1 MADERGSQNQPLT
14 IDENGQLVGTRTMGI
29 SETLKNALTLNKGL
43 GQHRRL
49 RSYDTS
55 KDQHVQSL
63 RIKAN
68 VAGENA
74 SKQQIDVQ

>member
-29 SETLKNALTLNKGL
+29 SETLKNALSLNK
-43 GQHRRL
+43 HRRL

-68 VAGENA
+68 VVGEHA
-74 SKQQIDVQ
+74 SKQ

>member
-14 IDENGQLVGTRTMGI
+14 IDENGQLVGSRTMGI
-29 SETLKNALTLNKGL
+29 SETLKNALTLNK
-43 GQHRRL
+43 HRRL

-68 VAGENA
+68 VVGEHA
-74 SKQQIDVQ
+74 SKQQMDVQ

>member
-29 SETLKNALTLNKGL
+29 SETLKNALTLNK
-43 GQHRRL
+43 HRRL

-74 SKQQIDVQ
+74 SKQQMDVQ

>member
-14 IDENGQLVGTRTMGI
+14 IDENGQLVGTRMMGI
-29 SETLKNALTLNKGL
+29 SETLKNALSLNK
-43 GQHRRL
+43 HRRL

-68 VAGENA
+68 VVGEHA
-74 SKQQIDVQ
+74 SKQQMDVQ

>member
-29 SETLKNALTLNKGL
+29 SETLKNALSLNK
-43 GQHRRL
+43 HRRL

-68 VAGENA
+68 VVGEHA
-74 SKQQIDVQ
+74 SKQQMDVQ